1 MNPHVQ
7 WRFDVARHLTTQLE
21 ALAGL
26 EAVLV
31 IGSVAR
37 GYSDAY
43 SDLELMLVW
52 EHPPSPAVRHA
63 VMQAWQADFRYPA
76 SHPNH
81 GHALQLPS
89 VPVDV
94 WHTTA
99 AHEEAVI
106 ARVVRDYSLDLADSS
121 RMETLSV
128 GIALHGHDRVAPW
141 KRAISAYPVELAR
154 RFLDTYLPH
163 FHLRHLNLAAQRDN
177 PTAYYH
183 TLTDIQCSLFLVL
196 LALNKTYFPTFR
208 WLYPTLERLPI
219 APTQG
224 AARLR
229 QMFQEPP
236 PAAAR
241 QLRNVLTE
249 TLALVEAHYPDLDT
263 ASVHDGLDQDA
274 HAYARPLSAMPMP
287 GIADV

>member
-7 WRFDVARHLTTQLE
+7 WRFDAARHLGAHLVSF
-21 ALAGL
+21 AGL
-26 EAVLV
+26 EAPLV
-31 IGSVAR
+31 SGSVAR

-43 SDLELMLVW
+43 SDLEVMLVW
-52 EHPPSPAVRHA
+52 DQPPSPAVRHA

-81 GHALQLPS
+81 RHAWQLPS

-99 AHEEAVI
+99 VQEEAVI
-106 ARVVRDYSLDLADSS
+106 ARVVHDYSLDLADHSH
-121 RMETLSV
+121 METLGV
-128 GIALHGHDRVAPW
+128 GIALHGRDRVEPW
-141 KRAISAYPVELAR
+141 KRAVEAYPAELAR
-154 RFLDTYLPH
+154 RMLAMYLPH

-219 APTQG
+219 GPAQG

-229 QMFQEPP
+229 QMLHAPP
-236 PAAAR
+236 LVAAR
-241 QLRNVLTE
+241 QLRDVLTE
-249 TLALVEAHYPDLDT
+249 TLALVEAYYPDLDT
-263 ASVHDGLDQDA
+263 ASVHDGLDQEV
-274 HAYARPLSAMPMP
+274 HAYAPPRPDA
-287 GIADV
+287 